1 MSSNV
6 YNSNYQDNYLP
17 SLESLLNN
25 QNWNNTPD
33 IIKVTIQTLNDKIIT
48 LNDKLNNLESEI
60 GNKISKNE
68 FQNNINS
75 KVDMSEYIK
84 TITNLTKNIQN
95 YPSMEYVKYIEEDKL
110 SKSDFNNIIKEYTLN
125 KDMKNILENSNLK
138 NINELSSNLNSQM
151 DNFTREINKKLNVI
165 PTMKD
170 IKKINQTLTL
180 KANITD
186 LNNIL
191 STKVNKDEIINILR
205 TKCDKKEFENQI
217 KKK

>member
-33 IIKVTIQTLNDKIIT
+33 IIKIKIQTLNDKIIS

-95 YPSMEYVKYIEEDKL
+95 YP
-110 SKSDFNNIIKEYTLN
+110 
-125 KDMKNILENSNLK
+125 
-138 NINELSSNLNSQM
+138 
-151 DNFTREINKKLNVI
+151 
-165 PTMKD
+165 
-170 IKKINQTLTL
+170 
-180 KANITD
+180 
-186 LNNIL
+186 
-191 STKVNKDEIINILR
+191 
-205 TKCDKKEFENQI
+205 
-217 KKK
+217 